1 METFLQDVRY
11 GLRTLARQPG
21 FAATALL
28 TLALGIGAT
37 TALFSVV
44 NAVVLRPLP
53 LAEPD
58 RLVAVTNDYVKLG
71 TSGTTVSGPDF
82 VDWRAQSRSFAA
94 LAHYRAGETSV
105 TRRQRVGLRDGRAHR
120 PGLLRRGRGHRALG
134 RLLTVDEASPDGPP
148 VAVISDAYWRRQFAG
163 DPRRRRH
170 DPDARPADAA
180 PSSASP
186 RRGSASPPA
195 PTSTP
200 PNPGAWPPLSR
211 SGHNYRAV
219 GRLGAGRLAGPG
231 PCGDDRHRRPALRRV
246 PAQQRATRACA

>member
-71 TSGTTVSGPDF
+71 TSGTTVSGPDV
-82 VDWRAQSRSFAA
+82 VDWRDAEPQLRRARPLSRRGDER
-94 LAHYRAGETSV
+94 HG
-105 TRRQRVGLRDGRAHR
+105 RQRVGLRDGRAHR
-120 PGLLRRGRGHRALG
+120 SGLLRRGRRHRAPRAAAHRRRGRARRTARRGDQRRLLAAAVRRRSGVVGTTLTLDQRTLTIVGVTAPGFRFPARADLYTAEPG
-134 RLLTVDEASPDGPP
+134 RLATR
-148 VAVISDAYWRRQFAG
+148 VALGTQL
-163 DPRRRRH
+163 PRG
-170 DPDARPADAA
+170 RPA
-180 PSSASP
+180 
-186 RRGSASPPA
+186 
-195 PTSTP
+195 
-200 PNPGAWPPLSR
+200 GAR
-211 SGHNYRAV
+211 
-219 GRLGAGRLAGPG
+219 RLAGPG
-231 PCGDDRHRRPALRRV
+231 PRGDDRHRRPALRRV
-246 PAQQRATRACA
+246 PAQQRATRASA